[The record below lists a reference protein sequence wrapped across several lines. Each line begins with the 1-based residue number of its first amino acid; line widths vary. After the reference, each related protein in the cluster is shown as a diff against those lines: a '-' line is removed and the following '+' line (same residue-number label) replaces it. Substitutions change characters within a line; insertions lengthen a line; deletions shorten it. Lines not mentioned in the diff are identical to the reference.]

1 MTRTHRRCLKAFVT
15 GWAWAAMVLAAL
27 GAGSVQA
34 QNAATDTPYTLR
46 PGDVIVVNVLEDA
59 ELDREV
65 LLLPDG
71 RISLPVA
78 GTIKADGRTPQ
89 QLASIIRQ
97 RLRRNFV
104 EAPNVTVS
112 VSSLAQVRA
121 EEEEDI
127 LVEVFVLGEVTRP
140 GRYEYDQESP
150 ITVVK
155 ALSLAGGLGP
165 FAARSRI
172 QVREVDDDIETLR
185 LFDYE
190 AFEDG
195 QIATTGDLSALSD
208 GAVIVVPERGLFE

>member
-1 MTRTHRRCLKAFVT
+1 MTRTYRRCLRAFAQS
-15 GWAWAAMVLAAL
+15 WAWLATALAVL
-27 GAGSVQA
+27 GASTALA
-34 QNAATDTPYTLR
+34 QNTATDTPYTLR

-89 QLASIIRQ
+89 QLASIIRA

-112 VSSLAQVRA
+112 VSSLAEVA
-121 EEEEDI
+121 EVEDE
-127 LVEVFVLGEVTRP
+127 LETVEVFVLGEVTRP
-140 GRYEYDQESP
+140 GRYEYDQENP
-150 ITVVK
+150 ITIIK

-172 QVREVDDDIETLR
+172 QVRELEGDTETLR
-185 LFDYE
+185 LFDYA

-195 QIATTGDLSALSD
+195 QIATSGDLDELRD